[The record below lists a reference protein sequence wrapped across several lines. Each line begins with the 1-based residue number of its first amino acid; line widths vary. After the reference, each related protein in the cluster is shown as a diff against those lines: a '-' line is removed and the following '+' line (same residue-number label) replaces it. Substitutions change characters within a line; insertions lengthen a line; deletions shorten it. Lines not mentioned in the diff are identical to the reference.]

1 MEDILMPYLVVIMS
15 HKLLVEVKALL
26 QFQVIKIIWKHGLW
40 KDKDYIM
47 IQNHYKMNHKSH
59 IRL

>member
-1 MEDILMPYLVVIMS
+1 MPYLVVIMS

-47 IQNHYKMNHKSH
+47 IQNHYKMDHKSH